1 MGIFYLL
8 SVVLLIIGILL
19 FKKTENKQNFISSL
33 CLTIIG
39 FLCYQTIV
47 SYFLDLIRIPI
58 SLFTIGILNI
68 LICAILIGITV
79 FKKKQIQKYFVKKQD
94 VIFLIIMLAIN
105 LPILY
110 KEFGPLENFRYTST
124 DSVMHCQA
132 AITFSKGDFLLDS
145 MSNWEAINPTF
156 MIAGYVN
163 SGMLMKALVGFIGEF
178 NLYKVYMFM
187 DILYYLMIGY
197 VFYLILTSSK
207 KVNSI
212 GKYILSYIIS
222 IVFMIGYPLNS
233 VITGFHYFTLGLL
246 EFITIIYVIKA
257 IEPQA
262 KSMAYVLMFLLNT
275 GIMLTYNLFAP
286 IIYLAEFI
294 YFIYQTKMN
303 KEKIFSKKFILTILT
318 ILVIPGIIGVSF
330 FVLPRILENIV
341 LENQQQLWIDGYIYI
356 NYWSNMLIF
365 IPFAIY
371 YIIKKAKEN
380 KMNMEIIT
388 FLVICLFMILFYLG
402 LALGYVSTYYFMK
415 LYYLL
420 NILLLVLFFKSLCM
434 MANNRKIGKIIS
446 GIVVAVYSILLI
458 GNLIFV
464 NVGAYDFQNE
474 KENIGKMFDIYN
486 TNKGIM
492 KYVQT
497 IFTDDRMDALEYIY
511 DNNLI
516 KGQNLLYL
524 GDYVDNFIFKM
535 FFTYENRG
543 GIDKPNIEEHIQ
555 KWNDGQYEYLVVF
568 LKDVYLQYY
577 SKVLDLQNSKIL
589 FESPNCVI
597 YKFVEN

>member
-446 GIVVAVYSILLI
+446 GTVVAVYSILLI

-535 FFTYENRG
+535 FFTYENRE

>member
-39 FLCYQTIV
+39 FLCYQAIV

-58 SLFTIGILNI
+58 SLFTIGTLNI

-110 KEFGPLENFRYTST
+110 KEFGLLENFRYTST

-132 AITFSKGDFLLDS
+132 AITFSKEDFLLDS
-145 MSNWEAINPTF
+145 MKNWEAINPTF

-446 GIVVAVYSILLI
+446 GTVVAVYSILLI

-577 SKVLDLQNSKIL
+577 SKEICKH
-589 FESPNCVI
+589 I
-597 YKFVEN
+597 YKVIHCFIFYQVYNRW

>member
-110 KEFGPLENFRYTST
+110 KEFGLLENFRYTST

-132 AITFSKGDFLLDS
+132 AITFSKEDFLLDS
-145 MSNWEAINPTF
+145 MKNWEAINPTF